1 MKRVN
6 WLLLLSFVAFGIF
19 VAAILSYFRM
29 NQSISTQILE
39 NSEDLN
45 ISKSEDSIALD
56 ARQTGTQRLPT
67 TDNQEWEKFVQEL
80 EQWFEELDKKEELDQ
95 SRTADL
101 PAQDDIEL
109 IDRGEPAREAI
120 PKADS
125 TESLERERRITEI
138 KQRLASIYQQIK
150 ELEEEEAALPPRY
163 PPGQEPTTQTPEEM
177 QRDAEIAARR
187 RELRLRSVELGREQ
201 FMLSRQLKE
210 LQKEQ

>member
-101 PAQDDIEL
+101 PAQDDIE
-109 IDRGEPAREAI
+109 
-120 PKADS
+120 
-125 TESLERERRITEI
+125 
-138 KQRLASIYQQIK
+138 
-150 ELEEEEAALPPRY
+150 
-163 PPGQEPTTQTPEEM
+163 
-177 QRDAEIAARR
+177 
-187 RELRLRSVELGREQ
+187 
-201 FMLSRQLKE
+201 
-210 LQKEQ
+210 